1 MSFMY
6 SETLVFV
13 EDLDAAV
20 TFYRDRVGLTLKQ
33 REEWGFALLEV
44 PGGGRLGV
52 LTTASWDAGGE
63 RISRPRMSLRTDDIE
78 GEVARLVAAG
88 VDVDKIR
95 DDAGPMR
102 AVCFRD
108 GDGNEFF
115 LWEDPTTG

>member
-1 MSFMY
+1 MSFIY
-6 SETLVFV
+6 SEALVFV

-20 TFYRDRVGLTLKQ
+20 SFYRDKVGLALKQ
-33 REEWGFALLEV
+33 REEWGFALFEV

-52 LTTASWDAGGE
+52 LATASWDSGEE
-63 RISRPRMSLRTDDIE
+63 RISRPRMSLRTDGIE

-88 VDVDKIR
+88 LDIDKLEGDPGR
-95 DDAGPMR
+95 LR

-108 GDGNEFF
+108 TDGNEFF